1 MTEDFYDLLDVPEDA
16 SQEEITAAFRE
27 QVRVYHPDLNDD
39 DRAQAQFVALKK
51 AYDVL
56 DDPTERQ
63 AYDRLG
69 HETYVAKRTSGL
81 PSADVFGTDADA
93 DTDTDDEPS
102 SETASTSTGDESS
115 DRTERRGSSSS
126 TDATSDDASATGA
139 GASTSSSTA
148 ATSGTGPTAA
158 GTATASTATSS
169 ATASRTAAASGTA
182 SSTHEPTGTS
192 TEASTPPRDESN
204 TDTAFVGW
212 VRDPNVNAAWALIW
226 ASTLTYLAGLVHLVL
241 ENAAVLSTL
250 GTELAAVGADPAG
263 AWTVL
268 TSGRHE
274 IATPGGVLTELEPV
288 VPSVTPVA
296 GIGVAAGVVALSSA
310 LLAGTRIVRSR
321 RGPVSTG
328 EMAALA
334 VVIGLTTVL
343 VGGPLLA
350 GAVLMPLL
358 FGWTIH
364 RTRKLPGWSP
374 SYGYVLAVFAPAV
387 AFAVG
392 AAVPRSSPIA
402 VDLLAFVVLP
412 LAGAFGLSLRMAV
425 RRRTG
430 R

>member
-81 PSADVFGTDADA
+81 PSADVFGTDVDADT

-115 DRTERRGSSSS
+115 DRTERRRS
-126 TDATSDDASATGA
+126 
-139 GASTSSSTA
+139 SSSTA

-274 IATPGGVLTELEPV
+274 IATPGGVLTELEPIA
-288 VPSVTPVA
+288 PSVTPIA
-296 GIGVAAGVVALSSA
+296 EIGVAAGVVALSSA

-321 RGPVSTG
+321 RGPVSTA